1 MNAILVNIAI
11 KVNYVNRNCKLLNF
25 QVKKIFGLLKI
36 KVATQPISMAHG
48 VTFWIIKRNNKM
60 SLYK

>member
-48 VTFWIIKRNNKM
+48 FPPPHPQKKV
-60 SLYK
+60 LV